1 MPKSS
6 IFEDQK
12 VSMVLVENFSNILFG
27 EQGAKYGRKEAS
39 DLGRPSLSQY
49 LTDIKE
55 FLSSSLHLYIH
66 GNGN

>member
-39 DLGRPSLSQY
+39 DLGRPLLSQY
-49 LTDIKE
+49 QTDIKE